1 MKFAAIGDIHS
12 NIEALEAV
20 LQDIDN
26 RQVDFIVS
34 TGDLVG
40 YFPYPNEVIDLLRK
54 RHILSIQGNYD
65 SAIGNNE
72 AVCGCDYT
80 DDKQLEM
87 AGLSML
93 YTNSVI
99 SEENRQYLKNLPRF
113 ITLTMEGMKALIV
126 HGSPRRTNEYL
137 FEDCP
142 ATAEVAAQLS
152 EDILICGHTHK
163 PYYKVVQGKHIINV
177 GSAGKPKHGNPNST
191 YVIVTVQDEQV
202 QVDIVEVPYDYEK
215 VAQAVEADELLP
227 NEFADLLRKG

>member
-12 NIEALEAV
+12 NVEALQAV
-20 LQDIDN
+20 LQDIDS
-26 RQVDFIVS
+26 RQVDFIMS

-65 SAIGNNE
+65 YAIGNNE
-72 AVCGCDYT
+72 VVCGCDYT
-80 DDKQLEM
+80 DDKQLEL

-99 SEENRQYLKNLPRF
+99 TEENRQYLKNLPQF
-113 ITLTMEGMKALIV
+113 VTLTLDGMKALVV

-142 ATAEVAAQLS
+142 ETAEVVAQLS

-163 PYYKVVQGKHIINV
+163 PYYKTVQGKHIINT
-177 GSAGKPKHGNPNST
+177 GSAGKPKHGNPNAT
-191 YVIVTVQDEQV
+191 YVIVTVQDKQV
-202 QVDIVEVPYDYEK
+202 QVDIVEVLYDYEK
-215 VAQAVEADELLP
+215 VAKAVEADELLP